1 MTDFLIEHK
10 AITTLLHVMGMAV
23 GVGAATVADVFFFR
37 FLKNLRVSR
46 QEASTINV
54 LSGVIW
60 AALIVAIITGLGIY
74 LTDPARYNATPKF
87 LVKVLVVAVIFC
99 NGLLLNFYLSR
110 RLTTIVFVHGPQVQ
124 LGRFRFVRRLA
135 FASGAV
141 SIVSW
146 YTALVLGATS
156 RVPFSFSQIAGV
168 YAALLIGAVLMSQII
183 EMRYTARGNA
193 GHAS

>member
-1 MTDFLIEHK
+1 MTEFLIEYK
-10 AITTLLHVMGMAV
+10 SITTLLHVMGMAV

-46 QEASTINV
+46 QEASTINT

-60 AALIVAIITGLGIY
+60 AALIVAIATGLGLY
-74 LTDPARYNATPKF
+74 LTDPGRYNETAKF
-87 LVKVLVVAVIFC
+87 LVKVVVVAIIFC

-110 RLTTIVFVHGPQVQ
+110 RLTNISFVHGPHAQ
-124 LGRFRFVRRLA
+124 LAKFRFTRRLA

-146 YTALVLGATS
+146 YTALILGAS
-156 RVPFSFSQIAGV
+156 PRIPFSFAQVLLV
-168 YAALLIGAVLMSQII
+168 YLALLGGAVIASQVL
-183 EMRYTARGNA
+183 EMRYTARGDA
-193 GHAS
+193 ASRP